1 MSEINVKIIKC
12 DSCGGII
19 PGKFYI
25 DQDKFINLA
34 EVKAKNFEKENLEN
48 NTLDFCF
55 ECWKHY
61 VRRARGRIDVIELI
75 NAELGFNI
83 TEYEVIGCS
92 EEELV

>member
-25 DQDKFINLA
+25 DQDKFINLS
-34 EVKAKNFEKENLEN
+34 EVKAKDSMEN
-48 NTLDFCF
+48 NLDFCF
-55 ECWKHY
+55 ECWKY
-61 VRRARGRIDVIELI
+61 YARRARGRIDTVELI

-83 TEYEVIGCS
+83 TEYKVIGCS
-92 EEELV
+92 EEELI

>member
-25 DQDKFINLA
+25 DQNKFTTLS
-34 EVKAKNFEKENLEN
+34 EVKVKDSSGN
-48 NTLDFCF
+48 NLDFCY
-55 ECWKHY
+55 ECWKY
-61 VRRARGRIDVIELI
+61 YARRARGRIDVKVLI

-92 EEELV
+92 EEELI